1 MVHSSW
7 FMASKISNFEI
18 RISKMLGH
26 RSSGAGREMMEGGA
40 KLGKEEFVVRAIKKL
55 RGRYRGIHSVFSG
68 FNEAFR
74 EYFGEDPRP
83 VTQELAARGIIAI
96 RPVKGGVML
105 YLKGEAPHAGDD
117 ALRKILDDKE
127 G

>member
-1 MVHSSW
+1 
-7 FMASKISNFEI
+7 
-18 RISKMLGH
+18 
-26 RSSGAGREMMEGGA
+26 MEGEA
-40 KLGKEEFVVRAIKKL
+40 KLGTEEFVVRAIKKL

-74 EYFGEDPRP
+74 QYFGEDPRAA
-83 VTQELAARGIIAI
+83 TQELAARGIIAI

-105 YLKGEAPHAGDD
+105 YLKGDAPQAADD
-117 ALRKILDDKE
+117 ALKKILDEQE

>member
-1 MVHSSW
+1 
-7 FMASKISNFEI
+7 
-18 RISKMLGH
+18 
-26 RSSGAGREMMEGGA
+26 MEAEA

-74 EYFGEDPRP
+74 QYFGEDPRP
-83 VTQELAARGIIAI
+83 VTQELAARGIIQI

-105 YLKGEAPHAGDD
+105 YLKGDAPQAADD
-117 ALRKILDDKE
+117 ALKKILDEKE

>member
-1 MVHSSW
+1 
-7 FMASKISNFEI
+7 
-18 RISKMLGH
+18 
-26 RSSGAGREMMEGGA
+26 MEGEA

-74 EYFGEDPRP
+74 QYFGEDPRP

-105 YLKGEAPHAGDD
+105 YLKGDAPQAADD
-117 ALRKILDDKE
+117 ALKKILDEKE
-127 G
+127 E